1 MPMST
6 SPDTVATFTET
17 PGLGEGSSSTV
28 TGRITKST
36 TLGVGSARPAVS
48 IAYTANVWAPASS
61 SGVVKGDVQ
70 GSKGP
75 ESRLH
80 ANRDP
85 GLSDEKANVGVW
97 SVVGR
102 VGPAVMLV
110 SGTVRSIDSNAPML
124 QPFPSGRANP
134 R

>member
-28 TGRITKST
+28 TGRTTKSI

-48 IAYTANVWAPASS
+48 IAYTANVCAPALS

-70 GSKGP
+70 GSKGRK
-75 ESRLH
+75 SRLQ
-80 ANRDP
+80 ATADP
-85 GLSDEKANVGVW
+85 GLSTEKANLGVGW
-97 SVVGR
+97 
-102 VGPAVMLV
+102 AVY
-110 SGTVRSIDSNAPML
+110 T
-124 QPFPSGRANP
+124 
-134 R
+134 